1 MKGFTLLINIINSF
15 IIVAAFYSGIHMS
28 ARYFLE
34 SNKNK
39 DLFYPHRYYRI
50 NGTYISFE
58 FEGVNKLKKNRI
70 WKILLNRKQ
79 T

>member
-1 MKGFTLLINIINSF
+1 MKDWIEYIDAKFTEFEIYNL
-15 IIVAAFYSGIHMS
+15 
-28 ARYFLE
+28 
-34 SNKNK
+34 NKNK